1 MLSLLAV
8 TVAATCAA
16 HAPTWPP
23 IDDDV
28 GSAGGGQHDAA
39 VVVGISAYYDLPRID
54 GARENAEAWQQY
66 LLRVRKVPSHQ
77 VFTFLDKQGE
87 QRAHHHRSPRR
98 VEGGEAR
105 RHVVVRLHRARRA
118 Q

>member
-8 TVAATCAA
+8 SFAVSCTAQTPA
-16 HAPTWPP
+16 WPP

-28 GSAGGGQHDAA
+28 GSAGGGQYDAA

-77 VFTFLDKQGE
+77 VFTFLDKQG
-87 QRAHHHRSPRR
+87 R
-98 VEGGEAR
+98 
-105 RHVVVRLHRARRA
+105 
-118 Q
+118 